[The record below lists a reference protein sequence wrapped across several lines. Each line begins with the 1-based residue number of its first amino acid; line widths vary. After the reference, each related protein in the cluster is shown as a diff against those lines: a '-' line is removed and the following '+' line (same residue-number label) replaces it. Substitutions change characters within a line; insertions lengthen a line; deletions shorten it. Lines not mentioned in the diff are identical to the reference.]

1 MKSRQVA
8 FFFGS
13 GISRDSGAADVAKIT
28 EEVLNGNWDHDARGR
43 FARASGQ
50 ASDDF
55 STRVQELLRRL
66 AAFLNQRFGAGQTCN
81 YEDLYAAI
89 RQLEQHKR
97 EEIVNP
103 LIADF
108 AEVLTKGIADLVNA
122 HPPHPS
128 NNPCAYTSLLSDAS
142 DLIQWVVF
150 DLLIRVAVP
159 QRMSAISE
167 VARATSRL
175 DIFSLNHDLL
185 IEEEL
190 KRTSTRFSDG
200 FEDHNG
206 DMRVFNAGWESRSVR
221 LYKLHGSINWYRAE
235 LPDFRQY
242 VIPRKGDV
250 DRLYTWDGKIINL
263 LDHGQP
269 MFLTGTTVKEQA
281 YGTYLVGDMFCR
293 FRKVLSE
300 HRRLIVC
307 GYGWLDREI
316 NLRLVQWLCD
326 QASNKM
332 IILHHK
338 PIEEIRNKPFWRA
351 RWGRYSAQI
360 HVEPRWLSECELGN
374 LETFI
379 EDL

>member
-1 MKSRQVA
+1 MGSKQVA

-13 GISRDSGAADVAKIT
+13 GVSRYSDAADVAKIT
-28 EEVLNGNWDHDARGR
+28 VAVLEGKWEHDTRGR
-43 FARASGQ
+43 FRRADG
-50 ASDDF
+50 AVSDDY
-55 STRVQELLRRL
+55 SARVQAFLRRL
-66 AAFLNQRFGAGQTCN
+66 AKLLNERFSAGRTCN
-81 YEDLYAAI
+81 YEDLYAAV

-103 LIADF
+103 LVADF
-108 AEVLTKGIADLVNA
+108 VQVLANAITDLVESY
-122 HPPHPS
+122 PPHPS
-128 NNPCAYTSLLSDAS
+128 NAPNAYTSLLRDAS

-150 DLLIRVAVP
+150 DLLSRVVTP

-167 VARATSRL
+167 VAHATRRL

-206 DMRVFNAGWESRSVR
+206 DMRVFNAGWETRSVR

-242 VIPRKGDV
+242 VIPRKNDI
-250 DRLYTWDGKIINL
+250 DHLYTWDGKIINL

-281 YGTYLVGDMFCR
+281 YGTYLVGDIFCR
-293 FRKVLSE
+293 FRQILTD

-316 NLRLVQWLCD
+316 NLRLVQWLGD
-326 QASNKM
+326 QPTNQM
-332 IILHHK
+332 IILHHDALDQ
-338 PIEEIRNKPFWRA
+338 ITDKPFWRA

-360 HVEPRWLSECELGN
+360 HVEPRWLGECDLGH
-374 LETFI
+374 LEGFLQDI
-379 EDL
+379 